1 VVDKIKDVKSI
12 IKQTCIE
19 NCAKLAAQATPNQVH
34 KVQRL
39 NQFSKTLDQN
49 NTFMKQANSTK
60 PNVLETKTFV
70 IQKYIEKPFLM
81 DNRKFDMRVYV
92 LVT

>member
-1 VVDKIKDVKSI
+1 
-12 IKQTCIE
+12 
-19 NCAKLAAQATPNQVH
+19 
-34 KVQRL
+34 
-39 NQFSKTLDQN
+39 
-49 NTFMKQANSTK
+49 MKQANSTK

-81 DNRKFDMRVYV
+81 HNRKFDMRVYV